1 MAVSFTR
8 QLGYEPGVQLN
19 PTIDKSEGFAT
30 DAVENQ
36 TFAAVARLPRGY
48 IDRAFRVAKSDVQ
61 IITGTP
67 EPVRKNALNASH
79 SQLIEALSK
88 GAKNVVVSRLVGADA
103 KNQWITVSVRD
114 GELQFN
120 LQDEPEGEFLFAI
133 RHKGC
138 FSDGIKLSVSA
149 REVRDTSD
157 LPVSAKE
164 ITLKIMDRSG
174 TMLHGFTGS
183 LDLDNLDDNGIPH
196 NLQSIIE
203 NYSSE
208 DYDFVLAANAT
219 IPTTSKAYGKDVNGL
234 QKSFVTPVL
243 YPFSEGDV
251 SSVTATQY
259 KDAVKRLEDTTLD
272 FVYISSLGTEST
284 TLIAELQQLAF
295 NRNIQLGVDI
305 PNHLTPKQAIA
316 WRNQTGITSHLTWFV
331 WHPVECIDPSGVSGK
346 VKIGTSALRCAYSCL
361 RNAAINRLGFAKKEY
376 AISGREFPIQRTG
389 MKQLYRPK
397 QDELSDLAKAGI
409 TPVIYQTFSG
419 GGLFIFDDA
428 VTASGKM
435 SSYLNLIN
443 SVEIATTLERDIAR
457 MAKESFMY
465 GPMEVAVKLAQRMA
479 KEHLEHAETS
489 GWLVKSDELDG
500 NAFIIRIY
508 PNAQRPADVMM
519 IDLRMRVEGCVRQV
533 HITNEITR

>member
-103 KNQWITVSVRD
+103 KNQWITVSARD

-149 REVRDTSD
+149 REVRDISD

-284 TLIAELQQLAF
+284 TLISELQQLAF

-465 GPMEVAVKLAQRMA
+465 GPMEVAVKLAQRMT

>member
-435 SSYLNLIN
+435 SNYLNLIN